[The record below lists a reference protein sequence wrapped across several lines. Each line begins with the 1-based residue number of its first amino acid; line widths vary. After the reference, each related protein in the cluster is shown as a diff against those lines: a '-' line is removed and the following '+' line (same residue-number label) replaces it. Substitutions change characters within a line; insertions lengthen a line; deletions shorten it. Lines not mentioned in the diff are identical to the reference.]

1 MGECNRLLVT
11 LFFFE
16 LFITK
21 MKVKKSIIRNIS
33 LVSVAL
39 LATACS
45 PDEEIFHDNSKV
57 DPAIVDAVT
66 IMPNQKRLI
75 ANGNAQI
82 ELQPTV
88 FTKSGTQV
96 PDTRVD
102 DDWIEYTSDT
112 PGVVA
117 GRVISI
123 ADASLVGKTVTVK
136 ARVKTTG
143 KESDPVSFSVIAS
156 KKDQFANELV
166 IPVVFHILQTKDDID
181 NYGGEF
187 KLERIEMQLKRLNNM
202 FSGAVSHNPVGV
214 NTNIKFEMAQYDQYG
229 NRLVEPGIDRKTI
242 ADGAFSKKDG
252 SDMDSLITAERLL
265 WSPDNYLNVWLVSD
279 RKGVV
284 SDFANDVTAKCAPCY
299 VKAGATDIPKGLKL
313 QEYADQTLKPSQA
326 GIIYKLSE
334 LDVAERSFFVSNNN
348 KKQGYNEL
356 GYYIGLFYGLL
367 PTCNY
372 SNTKAGTDYCD
383 DTIDYAATSTGGNED
398 WYKTMDGCY
407 FRAENIMDDPRG
419 VHCSVSQDQTIRMR
433 WIMNNC
439 VGRMQ
444 WKSTQALSG
453 K

>member
-75 ANGNAQI
+75 ADGNAQI

-214 NTNIKFEMAQYDQYG
+214 NTNIRFEMAQYDQYG
-229 NRLVEPGIDRKTI
+229 NRLVEPGVDRKTI

-252 SDMDSLITAERLL
+252 SDIDSLITAERLL
-265 WSPDNYLNVWLVSD
+265 WSADDYLNVWLVSD

-299 VKAGATDIPKGLKL
+299 VKAATADAPKGLKL
-313 QEYADQTLKPSQA
+313 QEYAGQALKPSQA

-348 KKQGYNEL
+348 KKQCYNEL

-383 DTIDYAATSTGGNED
+383 DTIDYAATSTGGNKD

-433 WIMNNC
+433 WTMNNC

-444 WKSTQALSG
+444 WKSTFALSG

>member
-1 MGECNRLLVT
+1 
-11 LFFFE
+11 
-16 LFITK
+16 
-21 MKVKKSIIRNIS
+21 MKAIKSILYNVS
-33 LVSVAL
+33 LAAVAL
-39 LATACS
+39 LVTACS
-45 PDEEIFHDNSKV
+45 PDAEVFHDNSKV

-75 ANGNAQI
+75 ADGNAQI

-88 FTKSGTQV
+88 YTKSGTKV
-96 PDTRVD
+96 PDSRVD
-102 DDWIEYTSDT
+102 DDWIEYISDM

-117 GRVISI
+117 GRVISVT
-123 ADASLVGKTVTVK
+123 DASLVGKTVTVK
-136 ARVKTTG
+136 ARIKTTG
-143 KESDPVSFSVIAS
+143 KESDPVSFSIIAS
-156 KKDQFANELV
+156 KKNEFANELV
-166 IPVVFHILQTKDDID
+166 IPVVFHVLQTKDDID

-187 KLERIEMQLKRLNNM
+187 KLERVEMQLKRLNNM

>member
-1 MGECNRLLVT
+1 
-11 LFFFE
+11 
-16 LFITK
+16 
-21 MKVKKSIIRNIS
+21 MKAIKSIIRNIS
-33 LVSVAL
+33 FAVVAL
-39 LATACS
+39 LVTACS
-45 PDEEIFHDNSKV
+45 PDAEVFHDNSKV

-75 ANGNAQI
+75 ADGNAQI

-88 FTKSGTQV
+88 YTKSGTKV
-96 PDTRVD
+96 PDSRVD
-102 DDWIEYTSDT
+102 DDWIEYISDT

-117 GRVISI
+117 GRVISVTN
-123 ADASLVGKTVTVK
+123 ASLVGKTVTVK

-143 KESDPVSFSVIAS
+143 KESDPVSFSIIAS
-156 KKDQFANELV
+156 KKNEFANELV

-187 KLERIEMQLKRLNNM
+187 KLERVEMQLKRLNNM

>member
-1 MGECNRLLVT
+1 
-11 LFFFE
+11 
-16 LFITK
+16 

-75 ANGNAQI
+75 ADGNAQI

-102 DDWIEYTSDT
+102 DDWIEYASDT

-214 NTNIKFEMAQYDQYG
+214 NTNIRFEMAQYDQYG
-229 NRLVEPGIDRKTI
+229 NRLVEPGVDRKTI

-252 SDMDSLITAERLL
+252 SDIDSLITAERLQ
-265 WSPDNYLNVWLVSD
+265 WSADDYLNVWLVSD

-299 VKAGATDIPKGLKL
+299 VKAATADTPKGLKL
-313 QEYADQTLKPSQA
+313 QEYAGQALKPSQA

-383 DTIDYAATSTGGNED
+383 DTIDYAATSTGGNKD

-444 WKSTQALSG
+444 WKSTFALSG

>member
-1 MGECNRLLVT
+1 
-11 LFFFE
+11 
-16 LFITK
+16 
-21 MKVKKSIIRNIS
+21 MKAIKSILYNVS
-33 LVSVAL
+33 LAAVAL
-39 LATACS
+39 LVTACS
-45 PDEEIFHDNSKV
+45 PDAEVFHDNSKV

-75 ANGNAQI
+75 ADGNAQI

-88 FTKSGTQV
+88 YTKSGTKV
-96 PDTRVD
+96 PDSRVD
-102 DDWIEYTSDT
+102 DDWIEYISDT

-117 GRVISI
+117 GRVISVT
-123 ADASLVGKTVTVK
+123 DASLVGKTVTVK
-136 ARVKTTG
+136 ACIKTTG
-143 KESDPVSFSVIAS
+143 KESDPVSFSIIAS
-156 KKDQFANELV
+156 KKNEFANELV
-166 IPVVFHILQTKDDID
+166 IPVVFHVLQTKDDID

-187 KLERIEMQLKRLNNM
+187 KLERVEMQLKRLNNM

-334 LDVAERSFFVSNNN
+334 LDMAERSFFVSNNN

>member
-1 MGECNRLLVT
+1 
-11 LFFFE
+11 
-16 LFITK
+16 
-21 MKVKKSIIRNIS
+21 MKAIKSIIRNIS
-33 LVSVAL
+33 FAVVAL
-39 LATACS
+39 LVTACS
-45 PDEEIFHDNSKV
+45 PDAEVFHDNSKV

-75 ANGNAQI
+75 ADGNAQI

-88 FTKSGTQV
+88 YTKSGTKV
-96 PDTRVD
+96 PDSRVD
-102 DDWIEYTSDT
+102 DDWIEYISDT

-117 GRVISI
+117 GRVISVT
-123 ADASLVGKTVTVK
+123 DASLVGKTVTVK
-136 ARVKTTG
+136 ARIKTTG
-143 KESDPVSFSVIAS
+143 KESDPVSFSIIAS
-156 KKDQFANELV
+156 KKNEFANELV
-166 IPVVFHILQTKDDID
+166 IPVVFHVLQTKDDID

-187 KLERIEMQLKRLNNM
+187 KLERVEMQLKRLNNM

-299 VKAGATDIPKGLKL
+299 VKDGATNVPKGLRL
-313 QEYADQTLKPSQA
+313 QEYTGQTLKPSQA

>member
-1 MGECNRLLVT
+1 
-11 LFFFE
+11 
-16 LFITK
+16 

-75 ANGNAQI
+75 ADGNAQI

-372 SNTKAGTDYCD
+372 SNTKARTDYCD

>member
-1 MGECNRLLVT
+1 
-11 LFFFE
+11 
-16 LFITK
+16 

-75 ANGNAQI
+75 ADGNAQI

-214 NTNIKFEMAQYDQYG
+214 NTNIRFEMAQYDQYG
-229 NRLVEPGIDRKTI
+229 NRLVEPGVDRKTI

-252 SDMDSLITAERLL
+252 SDIDSLITAERLL
-265 WSPDNYLNVWLVSD
+265 WSADDYLNVWLVSD

-299 VKAGATDIPKGLKL
+299 VKAATADAPKGLKL
-313 QEYADQTLKPSQA
+313 QEYAGQALKPSQA

-383 DTIDYAATSTGGNED
+383 DTIDYAATSTDGNKD

-433 WIMNNC
+433 WTMNNC

-444 WKSTQALSG
+444 WKSTFALSG

>member
-1 MGECNRLLVT
+1 
-11 LFFFE
+11 
-16 LFITK
+16 
-21 MKVKKSIIRNIS
+21 MKAIKSIIRNIS
-33 LVSVAL
+33 FASAAL

-45 PDEEIFHDNSKV
+45 PDAEVGHDNNEV

-66 IMPNQKRLI
+66 IMPNQKQLV
-75 ANGNAQI
+75 ADGNAQI

-88 FTKSGTQV
+88 YTKSGTKV

-102 DDWIEYTSDT
+102 DDWIEYVSDT

-117 GRVISI
+117 GRAISI

-143 KESDPVSFSVIAS
+143 KESAPVSFSVIAS
-156 KKDQFANELV
+156 RKDQFATELV

-187 KLERIEMQLKRLNNM
+187 KLERVEMQLKRLNNM

-214 NTNIKFEMAQYDQYG
+214 NTNIRFEMAQYDQYG

-252 SDMDSLITAERLL
+252 SDIDSLITAERLL
-265 WSPDNYLNVWLVSD
+265 WSADDYLNVWLVSD

-299 VKAGATDIPKGLKL
+299 VKAGATDVPKGLKL
-313 QEYADQTLKPSQA
+313 QEYAGQELRPSQA

-372 SNTKAGTDYCD
+372 KNTKAGTDYCD
-383 DTIDYAATSTGGNED
+383 DTIDYAATSTGGNKD
-398 WYKTMDGCY
+398 WYKTMAGCY

-433 WIMNNC
+433 WIMNHC

-444 WKSTQALSG
+444 WKSAFALSG

>member
-1 MGECNRLLVT
+1 
-11 LFFFE
+11 
-16 LFITK
+16 
-21 MKVKKSIIRNIS
+21 MKAIKSIIRNIS
-33 LVSVAL
+33 FAVVAL

-45 PDEEIFHDNSKV
+45 PDAEVFHDNSKV

-75 ANGNAQI
+75 ADGNAQI

-88 FTKSGTQV
+88 YTKSGTKV
-96 PDTRVD
+96 PDSRVD
-102 DDWIEYTSDT
+102 DDWIEYISDT

-117 GRVISI
+117 GRVISVT
-123 ADASLVGKTVTVK
+123 DASLVGKTVTVK
-136 ARVKTTG
+136 ARIKTTG
-143 KESDPVSFSVIAS
+143 KESDPVSFSIIAS
-156 KKDQFANELV
+156 TKNEFANELV
-166 IPVVFHILQTKDDID
+166 IPVVFHVLQTKDDID

-187 KLERIEMQLKRLNNM
+187 KLERVEMQLKRLNNM

-299 VKAGATDIPKGLKL
+299 VKDGATNVPKGLRL
-313 QEYADQTLKPSQA
+313 QEYTGQTLKPSQA

>member
-1 MGECNRLLVT
+1 
-11 LFFFE
+11 
-16 LFITK
+16 
-21 MKVKKSIIRNIS
+21 MKAIKSIIRNIS
-33 LVSVAL
+33 FAVVAL
-39 LATACS
+39 LVTACS
-45 PDEEIFHDNSKV
+45 PDAEVFHDNSKV

-75 ANGNAQI
+75 ADGNAQI

-88 FTKSGTQV
+88 YTKSGTKV
-96 PDTRVD
+96 PDSRVD
-102 DDWIEYTSDT
+102 DDWIEYISDT

-117 GRVISI
+117 GRVISVT
-123 ADASLVGKTVTVK
+123 DASLVGKTVTVK

-143 KESDPVSFSVIAS
+143 KESDPVSFSIMAS
-156 KKDQFANELV
+156 KKNEFANELV
-166 IPVVFHILQTKDDID
+166 IPVVFHVLQTKDDID

-187 KLERIEMQLKRLNNM
+187 KLERVEMQLKRLNNM

-299 VKAGATDIPKGLKL
+299 VKDGATNVPKGLRL
-313 QEYADQTLKPSQA
+313 QEYTGQTLKPSQT

>member
-1 MGECNRLLVT
+1 
-11 LFFFE
+11 
-16 LFITK
+16 

-75 ANGNAQI
+75 ADGNAQI

-214 NTNIKFEMAQYDQYG
+214 NTNIRFEMAQYDQYG
-229 NRLVEPGIDRKTI
+229 NRLVEPGVDRKTI

-252 SDMDSLITAERLL
+252 SDIDSLITAERLL
-265 WSPDNYLNVWLVSD
+265 WSADDYLNVWLVSD

-299 VKAGATDIPKGLKL
+299 VKAATADAPKGLKL
-313 QEYADQTLKPSQA
+313 QEYAGQALKPSQA

-383 DTIDYAATSTGGNED
+383 DTIDYAATSTGGNKD
-398 WYKTMDGCY
+398 WCKTMDGCY

-419 VHCSVSQDQTIRMR
+419 VHCSLSQDQTIRMR

-444 WKSTQALSG
+444 WKSTFALSG

>member
-214 NTNIKFEMAQYDQYG
+214 NTNIRFEMAQYDQYG
-229 NRLVEPGIDRKTI
+229 NRLVEPGVDRKTI

-252 SDMDSLITAERLL
+252 SDIDSLITAERLL
-265 WSPDNYLNVWLVSD
+265 WSADDYLNVWLVSD

-299 VKAGATDIPKGLKL
+299 VKAATADAPKGLKL
-313 QEYADQTLKPSQA
+313 QEYAGQALKPSQA

-383 DTIDYAATSTGGNED
+383 DTIDYAATSTGGNKD

-444 WKSTQALSG
+444 WKSTFALSG

>member
-1 MGECNRLLVT
+1 
-11 LFFFE
+11 
-16 LFITK
+16 
-21 MKVKKSIIRNIS
+21 MKAIKSIIRNIS
-33 LVSVAL
+33 FAVVAL
-39 LATACS
+39 LVTACS
-45 PDEEIFHDNSKV
+45 PDAEVFHDNSKV
-57 DPAIVDAVT
+57 DPAIVDSVV

-75 ANGNAQI
+75 ADGNAQI

-88 FTKSGTQV
+88 YTKSGTLV

-102 DDWIEYTSDT
+102 DDWIDYVSDT

-117 GRVISI
+117 GRVISVS
-123 ADASLVGKTVTVK
+123 DASLVGKTVTVR

-143 KESDPVSFSVIAS
+143 KESAPVSFSIIAS
-156 KKDQFANELV
+156 RKDEFANEIV

-187 KLERIEMQLKRLNNM
+187 KLERVEMQLKRLNNM

-214 NTNIKFEMAQYDQYG
+214 NSNIRFVMAQYDQYG
-229 NRLVEPGIDRKTI
+229 NRLVEPGVDRKTI

-299 VKAGATDIPKGLKL
+299 VKAGVTNIPKGLKL
-313 QEYADQTLKPSQA
+313 QEYAGQTLKPSQA

-419 VHCSVSQDQTIRMR
+419 VHCSVSQDQAIRMR

-444 WKSTQALSG
+444 WKSSYSLSG

>member
-1 MGECNRLLVT
+1 
-11 LFFFE
+11 
-16 LFITK
+16 
-21 MKVKKSIIRNIS
+21 MKAIKSIIRNIS
-33 LVSVAL
+33 FAVVAL
-39 LATACS
+39 LVTACS
-45 PDEEIFHDNSKV
+45 PDAEVFHDNSKV

-75 ANGNAQI
+75 ADGNAQI

-88 FTKSGTQV
+88 YTKSGTKV
-96 PDTRVD
+96 PDSRVD
-102 DDWIEYTSDT
+102 DDWIEYISDT

-117 GRVISI
+117 GRVISVT
-123 ADASLVGKTVTVK
+123 DASLVGKTVTVK
-136 ARVKTTG
+136 ARIKTTG
-143 KESDPVSFSVIAS
+143 KESDPVSFSIIAS
-156 KKDQFANELV
+156 KKNEFANERV
-166 IPVVFHILQTKDDID
+166 IPVVFHVLQTKDDID

-187 KLERIEMQLKRLNNM
+187 KLERVEMQLKRLNNM

-356 GYYIGLFYGLL
+356 GYYVGLFYGLL

>member
-1 MGECNRLLVT
+1 
-11 LFFFE
+11 
-16 LFITK
+16 

-75 ANGNAQI
+75 ADGNAQI

-88 FTKSGTQV
+88 YTKSGTKV
-96 PDTRVD
+96 PDSRVD
-102 DDWIEYTSDT
+102 DDWIEYISDT

-117 GRVISI
+117 GRVISVT
-123 ADASLVGKTVTVK
+123 DASLVGKTVTVK

-143 KESDPVSFSVIAS
+143 KESDPVSFSIIAS
-156 KKDQFANELV
+156 KKNEFADELA

-187 KLERIEMQLKRLNNM
+187 KLERVEMQLKRLNNM
-202 FSGAVSHNPVGV
+202 FSGAVSQNPVGV

>member
-75 ANGNAQI
+75 ADGNAQI
-82 ELQPTV
+82 ELQHTV

-214 NTNIKFEMAQYDQYG
+214 NTNIRFEMAQYDQYG
-229 NRLVEPGIDRKTI
+229 NRLVEPGVDRKTI

-252 SDMDSLITAERLL
+252 SDIDSLITAERLL
-265 WSPDNYLNVWLVSD
+265 WSADDYLNVWLVSD

-299 VKAGATDIPKGLKL
+299 VKAATADAPKGLKL
-313 QEYADQTLKPSQA
+313 QEYAGQALKPSQA

-383 DTIDYAATSTGGNED
+383 DTIDYAATSTGGNKD

-433 WIMNNC
+433 WTMNNC

-444 WKSTQALSG
+444 WKSTFALSG

>member
-1 MGECNRLLVT
+1 
-11 LFFFE
+11 
-16 LFITK
+16 
-21 MKVKKSIIRNIS
+21 MKAIKSIIRNIS
-33 LVSVAL
+33 FAVVAL
-39 LATACS
+39 LVTACS
-45 PDEEIFHDNSKV
+45 PDAEVFHDNSKV

-75 ANGNAQI
+75 ADGNAQI

-88 FTKSGTQV
+88 YTKSGTKV
-96 PDTRVD
+96 PDSRVD
-102 DDWIEYTSDT
+102 DDWIEYISDT

-117 GRVISI
+117 GRVISVT
-123 ADASLVGKTVTVK
+123 DASLVGKTVTVK
-136 ARVKTTG
+136 ARIKTTG
-143 KESDPVSFSVIAS
+143 KESDPVSFSIIAS
-156 KKDQFANELV
+156 KKNEFANELV
-166 IPVVFHILQTKDDID
+166 IPVVFHVLQTKDDID

-187 KLERIEMQLKRLNNM
+187 KLERVEMQLKRLNNM

-356 GYYIGLFYGLL
+356 GYYVGLFYGLL

>member
-1 MGECNRLLVT
+1 
-11 LFFFE
+11 
-16 LFITK
+16 
-21 MKVKKSIIRNIS
+21 MKAIKSIIRNIS
-33 LVSVAL
+33 FAVVAL

-45 PDEEIFHDNSKV
+45 PDAEVFHDNSKV

-75 ANGNAQI
+75 ADGNAQI

-88 FTKSGTQV
+88 YTKSGTKV
-96 PDTRVD
+96 PDSRVD
-102 DDWIEYTSDT
+102 DDWIEYISDT

-117 GRVISI
+117 GRVISVT
-123 ADASLVGKTVTVK
+123 DASLVGKTVTVK

-143 KESDPVSFSVIAS
+143 KESDPVSFSIIAS
-156 KKDQFANELV
+156 KKNEFANELV
-166 IPVVFHILQTKDDID
+166 IPVVFHVLQTKDDID

-187 KLERIEMQLKRLNNM
+187 KLERVEMQLKRLNNM

-242 ADGAFSKKDG
+242 ADGAFSKKNG

-299 VKAGATDIPKGLKL
+299 VKDGATNVPKGLRL
-313 QEYADQTLKPSQA
+313 QEYTGQTLKPSQA

>member
-1 MGECNRLLVT
+1 
-11 LFFFE
+11 
-16 LFITK
+16 
-21 MKVKKSIIRNIS
+21 MKAIKSIIRNIS
-33 LVSVAL
+33 FAVVAL
-39 LATACS
+39 LVTACS
-45 PDEEIFHDNSKV
+45 PDAEVFHDNSKV

-75 ANGNAQI
+75 ADGNAQI

-88 FTKSGTQV
+88 YTKSGTKV
-96 PDTRVD
+96 PDSRVD
-102 DDWIEYTSDT
+102 DDWIEYISDT

-117 GRVISI
+117 GRVISVT
-123 ADASLVGKTVTVK
+123 DASLVGKTVTVK
-136 ARVKTTG
+136 ARIKTTG
-143 KESDPVSFSVIAS
+143 KESDPVSFSIIAS
-156 KKDQFANELV
+156 KKNEFANELV
-166 IPVVFHILQTKDDID
+166 IPVVFHVLQTKDDID

-187 KLERIEMQLKRLNNM
+187 KLERVEMQLKRLNNM

-242 ADGAFSKKDG
+242 VDGAFSEKDG

>member
-1 MGECNRLLVT
+1 
-11 LFFFE
+11 
-16 LFITK
+16 
-21 MKVKKSIIRNIS
+21 MKAIKSIIRNIS
-33 LVSVAL
+33 FAVVAL
-39 LATACS
+39 LVTACS
-45 PDEEIFHDNSKV
+45 PDAEVFHDNSKV

-75 ANGNAQI
+75 ADGNAQI

-88 FTKSGTQV
+88 YTKSGTKV
-96 PDTRVD
+96 PDSRVD
-102 DDWIEYTSDT
+102 DDWIEYISDT

-117 GRVISI
+117 GRVISVT
-123 ADASLVGKTVTVK
+123 DASLVGKTVTVK
-136 ARVKTTG
+136 ARIKTTG
-143 KESDPVSFSVIAS
+143 KESDPVSFSIIAS
-156 KKDQFANELV
+156 KKNEFANELV
-166 IPVVFHILQTKDDID
+166 IPVVFHVLQTKDDID

-187 KLERIEMQLKRLNNM
+187 KLERVEMQLKRLNNM

-252 SDMDSLITAERLL
+252 CDMDSLITAERLL

-299 VKAGATDIPKGLKL
+299 VKAGATNVPKGLKL
-313 QEYADQTLKPSQA
+313 QEYTGQTLKPSQA

-372 SNTKAGTDYCD
+372 SNTKVGTDYCD

>member
-75 ANGNAQI
+75 ADGNAQI

-214 NTNIKFEMAQYDQYG
+214 NTNIRFEMAQYDQYG
-229 NRLVEPGIDRKTI
+229 NRLVEPGVDRKTI

-252 SDMDSLITAERLL
+252 SDIDSLITAERLL
-265 WSPDNYLNVWLVSD
+265 WSADDYLNVWLVSD

-299 VKAGATDIPKGLKL
+299 VKAATADAPKGLKL
-313 QEYADQTLKPSQA
+313 QEYAGQALKPSQA

-383 DTIDYAATSTGGNED
+383 DTIDYAATSTGGNKD

-444 WKSTQALSG
+444 WKSTFALSG

>member
-1 MGECNRLLVT
+1 
-11 LFFFE
+11 
-16 LFITK
+16 

-75 ANGNAQI
+75 ADGNAQI

-117 GRVISI
+117 GRVMSI

-214 NTNIKFEMAQYDQYG
+214 NTNIRFEMAQYDQYG
-229 NRLVEPGIDRKTI
+229 NRLVEPGVDRKTI

-252 SDMDSLITAERLL
+252 SDIDSLITAERLL
-265 WSPDNYLNVWLVSD
+265 WSADDYLNVWLVSD

-299 VKAGATDIPKGLKL
+299 VKAATADAPKGLKL
-313 QEYADQTLKPSQA
+313 QEYAGQALKPSQA

-383 DTIDYAATSTGGNED
+383 DTIDYAATSTGGNKD
-398 WYKTMDGCY
+398 WYKTMDVCY

-444 WKSTQALSG
+444 WKSTFALSG

>member
-1 MGECNRLLVT
+1 
-11 LFFFE
+11 
-16 LFITK
+16 
-21 MKVKKSIIRNIS
+21 MKAIKSIIRNIS
-33 LVSVAL
+33 FAVVAL
-39 LATACS
+39 LVTACS
-45 PDEEIFHDNSKV
+45 PDAEVFHDNSKV

-75 ANGNAQI
+75 ADGNAQI

-88 FTKSGTQV
+88 YTKSGTKV
-96 PDTRVD
+96 PDSRVD
-102 DDWIEYTSDT
+102 DDWIEYISDT

-117 GRVISI
+117 GRVISVT
-123 ADASLVGKTVTVK
+123 DASLVGKTVTVK
-136 ARVKTTG
+136 ARIKTTG
-143 KESDPVSFSVIAS
+143 KESDPVSFSIIAS
-156 KKDQFANELV
+156 KKNEFANELV
-166 IPVVFHILQTKDDID
+166 IPVVFHVLQTKDDID

-187 KLERIEMQLKRLNNM
+187 KLERVEMQLKRLNNM

-313 QEYADQTLKPSQA
+313 HEYADQTLKPSQA

>member
-75 ANGNAQI
+75 ADGNAQI

-123 ADASLVGKTVTVK
+123 ADVSLVGKTVTVK

-214 NTNIKFEMAQYDQYG
+214 NTNIRFEMAQYDQYG
-229 NRLVEPGIDRKTI
+229 NRLVEPGVDRKTI

-252 SDMDSLITAERLL
+252 SDIDSLITAERLL
-265 WSPDNYLNVWLVSD
+265 WSADDYLNVWLVSD

-299 VKAGATDIPKGLKL
+299 VKAATADAPKGLKL
-313 QEYADQTLKPSQA
+313 QEYAGQALKPSQA

-383 DTIDYAATSTGGNED
+383 DTIDYAATSTGGNKD

-444 WKSTQALSG
+444 WKSTFALSG

>member
-1 MGECNRLLVT
+1 
-11 LFFFE
+11 
-16 LFITK
+16 
-21 MKVKKSIIRNIS
+21 MKAIKSIIRNIS
-33 LVSVAL
+33 FAVVPLLV
-39 LATACS
+39 TACS
-45 PDEEIFHDNSKV
+45 PDAEVFHDNSKV

-75 ANGNAQI
+75 ADGNAQI

-88 FTKSGTQV
+88 YTKSGTKV
-96 PDTRVD
+96 PDSRVD
-102 DDWIEYTSDT
+102 DDWIEYISDT

-117 GRVISI
+117 GRVISVT
-123 ADASLVGKTVTVK
+123 DASLVGKTVTVK

-143 KESDPVSFSVIAS
+143 KESDPVSFSIIAS
-156 KKDQFANELV
+156 KKNEFANELV
-166 IPVVFHILQTKDDID
+166 IPVVFHVLQTKDDID

-187 KLERIEMQLKRLNNM
+187 KLERVEMQLKRLNNM

>member
-1 MGECNRLLVT
+1 
-11 LFFFE
+11 
-16 LFITK
+16 

-75 ANGNAQI
+75 ADGNAQI

-214 NTNIKFEMAQYDQYG
+214 NTNIRFEMAQYDQYG
-229 NRLVEPGIDRKTI
+229 NRLVEPGVDRKTI

-252 SDMDSLITAERLL
+252 SDIDSLITAERLL
-265 WSPDNYLNVWLVSD
+265 WSADDYLNVWLVSD

-299 VKAGATDIPKGLKL
+299 VKAATADAPKGLKL
-313 QEYADQTLKPSQA
+313 QEYAGQALKPSQA

-383 DTIDYAATSTGGNED
+383 DTIDYAATSIGGNKD

-444 WKSTQALSG
+444 WKSTFALSG

>member
-1 MGECNRLLVT
+1 
-11 LFFFE
+11 
-16 LFITK
+16 
-21 MKVKKSIIRNIS
+21 MKAIKSIIRNIS
-33 LVSVAL
+33 FAVVAL
-39 LATACS
+39 LVTACS
-45 PDEEIFHDNSKV
+45 PDAEVFHDNSKV

-75 ANGNAQI
+75 ADGNAQI

-88 FTKSGTQV
+88 YTKSGTKV
-96 PDTRVD
+96 PDSRVD
-102 DDWIEYTSDT
+102 DDWIEYISDT

-117 GRVISI
+117 GRVISVT
-123 ADASLVGKTVTVK
+123 DASLVGKTVTVK
-136 ARVKTTG
+136 ARIKTTG
-143 KESDPVSFSVIAS
+143 KESDPVSFSIIAS
-156 KKDQFANELV
+156 KKNEFANELV
-166 IPVVFHILQTKDDID
+166 IPVVFHVLQTKDDID

-187 KLERIEMQLKRLNNM
+187 KLERVEMQLKRLNNM

-299 VKAGATDIPKGLKL
+299 VKDGATNVPKGLRL
-313 QEYADQTLKPSQA
+313 QEYTGQTLKPSQA

-444 WKSTQALSG
+444 WKSSQALSG

>member
-1 MGECNRLLVT
+1 
-11 LFFFE
+11 
-16 LFITK
+16 

-75 ANGNAQI
+75 ADGNAQI

-214 NTNIKFEMAQYDQYG
+214 NTNIRFEMAQYDQYG
-229 NRLVEPGIDRKTI
+229 NRLVEPGVDRKTI

-252 SDMDSLITAERLL
+252 SDIDSLITAERLQ
-265 WSPDNYLNVWLVSD
+265 WSADDYLNVWLVSD

-299 VKAGATDIPKGLKL
+299 VKAATADAPKGLKF
-313 QEYADQTLKPSQA
+313 QEYAGQALKPSQA

-383 DTIDYAATSTGGNED
+383 DTIDYAATSTGGNKD
-398 WYKTMDGCY
+398 WYKIMDGCY

-444 WKSTQALSG
+444 WKSTFALSG

>member
-1 MGECNRLLVT
+1 
-11 LFFFE
+11 
-16 LFITK
+16 

-75 ANGNAQI
+75 ADGNAQI

-214 NTNIKFEMAQYDQYG
+214 NTNIRFEMAQYDQYG
-229 NRLVEPGIDRKTI
+229 NRLVEPGVDRKTI

-252 SDMDSLITAERLL
+252 SDIDSLITAERLL
-265 WSPDNYLNVWLVSD
+265 WSADDYLNVWLVSD

-299 VKAGATDIPKGLKL
+299 VKAATADAPKGLKF
-313 QEYADQTLKPSQA
+313 QEYAGQALKPSQA

-383 DTIDYAATSTGGNED
+383 DTIDYAATSTGGNKD

-444 WKSTQALSG
+444 WKSTFALSG